1 MFTALYGNQSVY
13 DNPLSVIC
21 VDLDNGE
28 TDATGFSCQ
37 AYKGNTEYCGTYDDD
52 DFSANTMCCACKETM
67 TNGK

>member
-21 VDLDNGE
+21 VDSDNGA
-28 TDATGFSCQ
+28 TDPFGFSCQ
-37 AYKGNTEYCGTYDDD
+37 NYKGNTEYCGTYDDD